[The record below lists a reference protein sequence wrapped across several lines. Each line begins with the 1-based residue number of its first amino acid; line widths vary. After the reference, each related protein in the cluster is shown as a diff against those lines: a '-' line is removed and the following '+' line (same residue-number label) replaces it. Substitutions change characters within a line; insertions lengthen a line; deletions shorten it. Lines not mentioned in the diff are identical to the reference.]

1 MLVTP
6 LRSYAKFL
14 LVLPVLFAACAPAAD
29 PAALPTLA
37 QLPTLAN
44 GAGVA
49 ELGTA
54 EAAVEGTDAQPTP
67 SPTPELSATPTLTP
81 SITPTPTNTNT
92 PIPTRTP
99 VPRPTIEATAAA
111 AATITAQPVFSA
123 PTAAPGATADT
134 SQLVADVVITEAQ
147 FQEELDL
154 LLQDSA
160 EIQSATVDFRADG
173 INILL
178 TATGGEAMLTGNVLF
193 GLTVARALDNP
204 ADSFITIQVLDIQTN
219 APEPPEAYIAAIS
232 GPLFEALLNAL
243 DDLLAARL
251 GTESNLE
258 DVVLTDDAMLITL
271 LVPNP

>member
-1 MLVTP
+1 MTP
-6 LRSYAKFL
+6 LRSYVKFL
-14 LVLPVLFAACAPAAD
+14 LALPFLFAACAPAAE
-29 PAALPTLA
+29 PAALPTVA
-37 QLPTLAN
+37 QLPTLADD
-44 GAGVA
+44 AG
-49 ELGTA
+49 GTA
-54 EAAVEGTDAQPTP
+54 QAAATDLPP
-67 SPTPELSATPTLTP
+67 SPTLDISATPTLTP
-81 SITPTPTNTNT
+81 SITPTATSTNT

-99 VPRPTIEATAAA
+99 VPRPTLEPTIAA

-123 PTAAPGATADT
+123 PTAAQGATADT
-134 SQLVADVVITEAQ
+134 SQLVADVVITETQ
-147 FQEELDL
+147 FQAELDL
-154 LLQDSA
+154 LLQDSV

-251 GTESNLE
+251 GAESNLE

-271 LVPNP
+271 LVPNE